1 MLLSRGGIQKDLE
14 APISPPSAFFLLF
27 HCLLGYGEGGEAYLQ
42 DYGGDKEVNR
52 DGKNR
57 TKNRPMATRLVLV
70 IFDNHCHIS
79 KSKDSRYFV
88 ACGFIVSISC
98 PRLSLSDGRLVAF
111 GPRGRERGRVE
122 RGIRCLPLPPP
133 RLSGTNLGGG
143 ASPPPLPSEKLGDGG
158 ERKTRSRKEKFLPFF
173 QKRKE
178 SKGKTWFNRCDKQA
192 VPPPLFSPQGSR
204 GELFFPFSVASRLE
218 ECLLRT
224 ELPSSARGAFCFLVF
239 CCRRVLPQCA
249 GVLHINMASTLDGRE
264 EW

>member
-1 MLLSRGGIQKDLE
+1 MTQYSPTLYWSVGRTVGSSSRGGIQRDLE

-88 ACGFIVSISC
+88 ACGFRVSISC

-143 ASPPPLPSEKLGDGG
+143 ASNLEMEEKEKLDRG
-158 ERKTRSRKEKFLPFF
+158 RKSSCLFF
-173 QKRKE
+173 SKKKRKQR
-178 SKGKTWFNRCDKQA
+178 KN
-192 VPPPLFSPQGSR
+192 
-204 GELFFPFSVASRLE
+204 
-218 ECLLRT
+218 
-224 ELPSSARGAFCFLVF
+224 LV
-239 CCRRVLPQCA
+239 
-249 GVLHINMASTLDGRE
+249 
-264 EW
+264 